1 MKKIG
6 IILSL
11 AILLGL
17 TSKLSAQNYSNK
29 QLALISYEYNIHQN
43 IKPQF
48 DEFAYLFPE
57 PKEKKA
63 DKTTGLLKEKTW
75 YLLKE
80 RLEEGTGMYILPLN
94 AHGNDFKYDAY
105 GFPEMNINR
114 AIRKGNSKYYIKID
128 VTISAYSTKAETG
141 YGSKTSKDSIENEDN
156 ISENAIIPEIT
167 IEVTTYSNEGI
178 IPMQKVTGKAIADEP
193 WEISVKTFDG
203 LKKGETLKLN
213 DPHNIMGLINS
224 AITNLLENF

>member
-6 IILSL
+6 IYL
-11 AILLGL
+11 ALTALFGI
-17 TSKLSAQNYSNK
+17 TSKLAAQNYSNK

-43 IKPQF
+43 IKPLF

-57 PKEKKA
+57 SKNKKA

-80 RLEEGTGMYILPLN
+80 RLEEETGMYILPLN
-94 AHGNDFKYDAY
+94 THGNDFKYDVY

-114 AIRKGNSKYYIKID
+114 AIRKGNSKYYIKIA

-141 YGSKTSKDSIENEDN
+141 YGSKTSKDSAENFED
-156 ISENAIIPEIT
+156 ILEGAVIPEIT
-167 IEVTTYSNEGI
+167 IEVTTYNHKGI
-178 IPMQKVTGKAIADEP
+178 IPMQKVSGNSTAEIPWVIGKH
-193 WEISVKTFDG
+193 TFEG
-203 LKKGETLKLN
+203 LTKGETLKLN
-213 DPHNIMGLINS
+213 DPLNIMGLLNS